1 MNMFNSKKKKD
12 YKRYFYENKLGVLI
26 IANLQLPITL
36 ILCNIQIN
44 NEKLKKTNFLR
55 KLKAKF
61 FYLLDFTL
69 IQKIK
74 CLLNQYNERQ
84 LKFLT

>member
-1 MNMFNSKKKKD
+1 MFNSKKKKD
-12 YKRYFYENKLGVLI
+12 YKKYFYENKLGVLI
-26 IANLQLPITL
+26 IVNLQLPITL
-36 ILCNIQIN
+36 ILCNIPIN

-55 KLKAKF
+55 KLKAKL
-61 FYLLDFTL
+61 FYVLDFTL

-74 CLLNQYNERQ
+74 CLLNQYIERQ